1 MKTNCLSNKA
11 LGACWAVLND
21 QAQAM
26 RMAGLVRQALIA
38 EAELTPKPGLV
49 DRRGTGTHVD
59 LSLAIMRRSA
69 LAIEP
74 YICLMAFVSRRSH
87 PSQPL
92 RERLAVIGRDAEC
105 AMLKAT
111 SGSNS
116 HKGAIWI
123 LGLLAAAAA
132 MQNDD
137 NPRAS
142 AIAATAKKIASFE
155 DRATPRLVS
164 HGDTVAKRYGVAGA
178 RGEALRGFP
187 HVVDVGLPMLR
198 SKRASGRTENVAR
211 LDALLSIMSR
221 LDDTCLLYRGGEE
234 ALVTAKAGAA
244 AVESAGGS
252 GTAAGSQR
260 LRRLDRCL
268 LELGVSPGGSGDLL
282 AATLFLDAVERRQ
295 NEVQAD
301 RSGSQDIAGYIYGT
315 D

>member
-11 LGACWAVLND
+11 LGAYWAVLHD

-26 RMAGLVRQALIA
+26 RIAGLVRQALIA

-49 DRRGTGTHVD
+49 DRRGAGAHID

-111 SGSNS
+111 GGSNS

-123 LGLLAAAAA
+123 LGLLASAAA

-137 NPRAS
+137 NPRA
-142 AIAATAKKIASFE
+142 AVITATARKIASFE

-198 SKRASGRTENVAR
+198 SKRASNATENVAR
-211 LDALLSIMSR
+211 LDTLLSIMSS

-244 AVESAGGS
+244 AVERAGGS
-252 GTAAGSQR
+252 GTAIGSQK
-260 LRRLDRCL
+260 LFRLDRRL
-268 LELGVSPGGSGDLL
+268 LELGASPGGSGDLL

-301 RSGSQDIAGYIYGT
+301 RSGGSEDIHGT
-315 D
+315 H

>member
-1 MKTNCLSNKA
+1 MRANCLPNNA

-21 QAQAM
+21 QPQAM
-26 RMAGLVRQALIA
+26 WLAGLARQALIA

-49 DRRGTGTHVD
+49 DRRGTGAHID

-74 YICLMAFVSRRSH
+74 YLGLMAFVSRGSH

-111 SGSNS
+111 GGSNS

-123 LGLLAAAAA
+123 LGLLASAAA

-142 AIAATAKKIASFE
+142 VITATARKIASFE

-211 LDALLSIMSR
+211 LDALLSIMCR

-252 GTAAGSQR
+252 GTAIGSQR
-260 LRRLDRCL
+260 LRRLDRRL

-301 RSGSQDIAGYIYGT
+301 RSGWEGIYGT
-315 D
+315 H

>member
-11 LGACWAVLND
+11 LGAYWAVLHD

-26 RMAGLVRQALIA
+26 RMADLVRQALIA

-49 DRRGTGTHVD
+49 DRRGAGTHID

-69 LAIEP
+69 VAIEP

-111 SGSNS
+111 GGSNS

-142 AIAATAKKIASFE
+142 AITATARKIASFE

-164 HGDTVAKRYGVAGA
+164 HGDVVAKRYGVTGA

-187 HVVDVGLPMLR
+187 HVVDIGLPMLH
-198 SKRASGRTENVAR
+198 SKRASGVIENVAR
-211 LDALLSIMSR
+211 LDTLLSIMAN
-221 LDDTCLLYRGGEE
+221 LDDTCLLYRGGRE
-234 ALVTAKAGAA
+234 ALLTAKEGAA

-252 GTAAGSQR
+252 GTAIGRQQ
-260 LRRLDRCL
+260 LQCLDHQL

-295 NEVQAD
+295 EEVQAD
-301 RSGSQDIAGYIYGT
+301 QSGSENQDGT